1 MPTSSILIVDDNKMN
16 LKNLHHLFEE
26 ELQQVKVFEAQS
38 GVIALN
44 VLMKEKVDLILLDVQ
59 MSQMDGFETAKF
71 IRSRRK
77 TKHIPIIFLTAAY
90 KSEEFKKKGYE
101 LGAIDYLTKPI
112 ETYTFITTI
121 QDYLQRIQK
130 GETLIP
136 HNETM

>member
-1 MPTSSILIVDDNKMN
+1 
-16 LKNLHHLFEE
+16 
-26 ELQQVKVFEAQS
+26 
-38 GVIALN
+38 
-44 VLMKEKVDLILLDVQ
+44 
-59 MSQMDGFETAKF
+59 
-71 IRSRRK
+71 K